1 MSVQIDIY
9 LCGCSLMVEPE
20 PSKLAT
26 GVRFSSSAPVTFLF
40 ELLCLNLTY
49 NQSVRIDFFV
59 FRTPV
64 GLEIHRN
71 HPKERMV
78 LIMIKFTTQEL
89 EMEKSLKQRIE
100 FICEFCHVTPIIT
113 NGSIKRINNTNLNY
127 IEPHKI
133 VVNNTTFLAFNYST
147 DIYIGNLNK
156 KIKLVELEDYI
167 KNMA

>member
-1 MSVQIDIY
+1 
-9 LCGCSLMVEPE
+9 MVELQ
-20 PSKLAT
+20 PSKLIT
-26 GVRFSSSAPVTFLF
+26 WVRFPSSAPVTFLF

-49 NQSVRIDFFV
+49 NQSVWIDFFV

-64 GLEIHRN
+64 ISLGIHRN

-78 LIMIKFTTQEL
+78 LIMIKFTTHEL

-100 FICEFCHVTPIIT
+100 FICEFCHVTPTIT
-113 NGSIKRINNTNLNY
+113 NGSIKKINNTNLNY